1 MLYDGNSTDVII
13 IGAGISGLAAA
24 KVLKKHNVQHIIL
37 DASHRKGGRA
47 YSEQLSSG
55 NWFDLGCSYL
65 HNGKINPFVD
75 IASTLNFPLNIEA
88 GNLFYPD
95 QTRYFSN
102 GKKLDFSISNPLDKS
117 HSDLLRKISDK
128 KSDDAIVDF
137 MNIDDPYFP
146 ISCHLSSSLNAADV
160 DLVSAKDYLSS
171 YYDGPDYPVPGGF
184 GNLVEA
190 WSSDIKVML
199 NTKVSRIKWGGPFV
213 ELKTSQGTLLAKKI
227 IITVSTGVLANND
240 IEMVPQLPAEKQ
252 NAISNLPMG
261 TLNKI
266 GISFK
271 KQLFSEQERGW
282 YITWPGKEYV
292 TDQEVGSF
300 EVSSSGLQNVVV
312 FSGGRFGEWLEE
324 RGPKV
329 MQDYA
334 ISKIESVLGSQCS
347 KNIESVI
354 TTAWASEPFTKG
366 AYSYA
371 TPNNS
376 LAREELA
383 KNIEKK
389 LFFAGEATIPKHF
402 GTAHGAYFSGINASK
417 EIITCS

>member
-1 MLYDGNSTDVII
+1 
-13 IGAGISGLAAA
+13 
-24 KVLKKHNVQHIIL
+24 
-37 DASHRKGGRA
+37 
-47 YSEQLSSG
+47 
-55 NWFDLGCSYL
+55 
-65 HNGKINPFVD
+65 
-75 IASTLNFPLNIEA
+75 
-88 GNLFYPD
+88 
-95 QTRYFSN
+95 
-102 GKKLDFSISNPLDKS
+102 
-117 HSDLLRKISDK
+117 
-128 KSDDAIVDF
+128 

-199 NTKVSRIKWGGPFV
+199 NTKVSRIKWGAPLV
-213 ELKTSQGTLLAKKI
+213 ELKTSQGTLFAKKI
-227 IITVSTGVLANND
+227 IITVSTGILANND

-282 YITWPGKEYV
+282 YITWPGKKYI

-354 TTAWASEPFTKG
+354 TTAWASEPLTKG

-376 LAREELA
+376 LARAELA

>member
-1 MLYDGNSTDVII
+1 MLSDGNSTDVII

-24 KVLKKHNVQHIIL
+24 KVLKKHNIQYVIL

-47 YSEQLSSG
+47 YSEQLSSN

-75 IASTLNFPLNIEA
+75 IASALNFPLNIKA
-88 GNLFYPD
+88 GNLFYPE
-95 QTRYFSN
+95 QTRYFSD
-102 GKKLDFSISNPLDKS
+102 GKKLDFSNSNPLDKN

-128 KSDDAIVDF
+128 KSDEPIANF

-190 WSSDIKVML
+190 WSSDIRVML
-199 NTKVSRIKWGGPFV
+199 NTKVSRIKWGGPLV
-213 ELKTSQGTLLAKKI
+213 ELKTSQGTLFAKKI

-240 IEMVPQLPAEKQ
+240 IE
-252 NAISNLPMG
+252 
-261 TLNKI
+261 
-266 GISFK
+266 
-271 KQLFSEQERGW
+271 LFSEQERGW
-282 YITWPGKEYV
+282 YITWPDKKYI

-347 KNIESVI
+347 KTIESVI
-354 TTAWASEPFTKG
+354 TTAWASEPLTKG

-389 LFFAGEATIPKHF
+389 LFFAGEATIAKHF

-417 EIITCS
+417 EIIDCS